1 MIVSNF
7 GLFTYFRFTFV
18 LTHVLGAM
26 KNLKCCG
33 FVFFCFVFFIIYGI
47 ILSTEIKYTLFPK
60 LIYPDNI

>member
-7 GLFTYFRFTFV
+7 GLFIYFRCTFV
-18 LTHVLGAM
+18 FTHLLGDV

-33 FVFFCFVFFIIYGI
+33 FFVFVFIIYGI